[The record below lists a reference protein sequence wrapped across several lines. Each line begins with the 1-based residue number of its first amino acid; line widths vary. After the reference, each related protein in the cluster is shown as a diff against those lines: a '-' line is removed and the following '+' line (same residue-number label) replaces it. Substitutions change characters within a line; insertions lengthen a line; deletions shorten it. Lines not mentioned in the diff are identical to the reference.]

1 MVLQYLLQAIV
12 YISVIALIHYLY
24 VFFKEN
30 LTTPKTIHIVNRIK
44 QDKTTLSKSNNNTTS
59 EDSAISTSMKE
70 ELKEYFKT
78 LNQTTEKTTEDE
90 IVTYHIEPPNDG
102 TKISELP
109 SSSIDFTPF

>member
-1 MVLQYLLQAIV
+1 MVLQYLIHAIV

-44 QDKTTLSKSNNNTTS
+44 QDKTTSSKSGNNTTT

-78 LNQTTEKTTEDE
+78 LNQTNEKQSDPEK
-90 IVTYHIEPPNDG
+90 INYVGPPNDG
-102 TKISELP
+102 TNISELP
-109 SSSIDFTPF
+109 SSNIDFTPF